1 MILRRVI
8 DHVRNQQW
16 TAIWID
22 LFIVIIGVFI
32 GTQVSNWNAEWETGK
47 KAEIFS
53 ERLKRDMLLEAWG
66 YESLIEYYKDV
77 ALNADRTLAVM
88 AGEAKQTDEQFVI
101 NAYRATQYKYNDRY
115 RATYDEMVSTGTI
128 GLIADQKLR
137 ETAIIVFTSP
147 LFDEI
152 STDGQ
157 KSEYREIFRRAV
169 SKDVQREL
177 QKKCGDRYV
186 ELLDYQGI
194 VKSLDYPCKLDV
206 PEEKIIAAAKALRS
220 NENFVPSLQLRFADV
235 ETALGNL
242 RDYNPVL
249 FSNLQEIS
257 GRKK

>member
-8 DHVRNQQW
+8 QHVKNQEW
-16 TAIWID
+16 TAVCID
-22 LFIVIIGVFI
+22 LFIVILGVFI

-47 KAEIFS
+47 KAAVFS
-53 ERLKRDMLLEAWG
+53 ERLKGDIRLEAWG

-77 ALNADRTLAVM
+77 VLNADRTLAAM
-88 AGEAKQTDEQFVI
+88 AGELQLSDEQFVI

-157 KSEYREIFRRAV
+157 NSEYRGIFRRAV

-177 QKKCGDRYV
+177 QKKCGDLYMDP
-186 ELLDYQGI
+186 LDYKAI

-206 PEEKIIAAAKALRS
+206 SPEKISAAAKALRS

-235 ETALGNL
+235 ETALANL
-242 RDYNPVL
+242 QEYNPVL
-249 FSNLQEIS
+249 FHNLQEIA

>member
-1 MILRRVI
+1 MLLRRVI
-8 DHVRNQQW
+8 EHVKNQQW
-16 TAIWID
+16 TAICID
-22 LFIVIIGVFI
+22 LFIVILGVFI

-47 KAEIFS
+47 KAAVFS
-53 ERLKRDMLLEAWG
+53 ERLKTDMRLEAWG

-77 ALNADRTLAVM
+77 ALNADRTLATM
-88 AGEAKQTDEQFVI
+88 EGELQLSDEQFVI
-101 NAYRATQYKYNDRY
+101 SAYRATQYKYNDRY

-137 ETAIIVFTSP
+137 ETAIIVLTSP

-152 STDGQ
+152 SADGQ

-177 QKKCGDRYV
+177 QKKCGDLYV
-186 ELLDYQGI
+186 DPLDYKAI

-206 PEEKIIAAAKALRS
+206 PQEKISAAAKALRA
-220 NENFVPSLQLRFADV
+220 NENFVPSLQLRYADI
-235 ETALGNL
+235 ETALANL
-242 RDYNPVL
+242 QDYNPVI
-249 FSNLQEIS
+249 FNNLREIA

>member
-1 MILRRVI
+1 MLLRRVI
-8 DHVRNQQW
+8 EHVKNQQW
-16 TAIWID
+16 TAICID
-22 LFIVIIGVFI
+22 LFIVILGVFI

-47 KAEIFS
+47 KAAVFS
-53 ERLKRDMLLEAWG
+53 ERLKTDMRLEAWG

-77 ALNADRTLAVM
+77 ALNADRTLAAM
-88 AGEAKQTDEQFVI
+88 EGETQLSDEQFVI
-101 NAYRATQYKYNDRY
+101 SAYRATQYKYNDRY

-152 STDGQ
+152 SADGQ

-177 QKKCGDRYV
+177 QKKCGDLYV
-186 ELLDYQGI
+186 DPLDYKAI

-206 PEEKIIAAAKALRS
+206 PQEKISAAAKALRA
-220 NENFVPSLQLRFADV
+220 NANFVPSLQLRYADI
-235 ETALGNL
+235 ETALANL
-242 RDYNPVL
+242 QDYNPVI
-249 FSNLQEIS
+249 FNNLQEIA

>member
-8 DHVRNQQW
+8 QHVKKQEW
-16 TAIWID
+16 TAIGID
-22 LFIVIIGVFI
+22 FVIVVIGVFVGI
-32 GTQVSNWNAEWETGK
+32 QVSNWNAERETNK
-47 KAEIFS
+47 KAEVFS
-53 ERLKRDMLLEAWG
+53 ERLKRDVRLEAWG

-77 ALNADRTLAVM
+77 VSNADRTLAAM
-88 AGEAKQTDEQFVI
+88 EGELPLTDEQFVI
-101 NAYRATQYKYNDRY
+101 SAYRATQYKYNDRY

-152 STDGQ
+152 SADGQ

-177 QKKCGDRYV
+177 QRKCGDLYV
-186 ELLDYQGI
+186 DPLDYKAI
-194 VKSLDYPCKLDV
+194 VKSLDYPCKLDL
-206 PEEKIIAAAKALRS
+206 PQEKIRAAAKALRA
-220 NENFVPSLQLRFADV
+220 NENFLPSLQLRYADI
-235 ETALGNL
+235 ETALANL
-242 RDYNPVL
+242 QDYNPVIL
-249 FSNLQEIS
+249 NNLREIA

>member
-22 LFIVIIGVFI
+22 LVIVILGVFI
-32 GTQVSNWNAEWETGK
+32 GTQVSNWNAERETDK
-47 KAEIFS
+47 KAAVFS

-77 ALNADRTLAVM
+77 ALNADRTLATM
-88 AGEAKQTDEQFVI
+88 EGELQLSDEQFVI
-101 NAYRATQYKYNDRY
+101 SAYRATQYKYNDRY

-152 STDGQ
+152 SADGQ

-169 SKDVQREL
+169 LKDVQREL
-177 QKKCGDRYV
+177 QKKCGDLYV
-186 ELLDYQGI
+186 NPLDYKAI

-206 PEEKIIAAAKALRS
+206 PQEKINAAAKALRA
-220 NENFVPSLQLRFADV
+220 NENFVPSLQLRYADI
-235 ETALGNL
+235 ETALANL
-242 RDYNPVL
+242 QDYNPVI
-249 FSNLQEIS
+249 FNNLQEIA

>member
-1 MILRRVI
+1 MFLRRVI
-8 DHVRNQQW
+8 EHVKNQPW

-22 LFIVIIGVFI
+22 LLIVILGVFI
-32 GTQVSNWNAEWETGK
+32 GTQVSNWNAERETNK
-47 KAEIFS
+47 KAAVFS
-53 ERLKRDMLLEAWG
+53 ERLNRDMRLEAWG

-77 ALNADRTLAVM
+77 ALNADRTLAAM
-88 AGEAKQTDEQFVI
+88 EGELQPTDEQFVI
-101 NAYRATQYKYNDRY
+101 SAYRATQYKYNDRN

-157 KSEYREIFRRAV
+157 KSEYREIFRRVV

-177 QKKCGDRYV
+177 QKKCGDLYV
-186 ELLDYQGI
+186 DPLDYKAI

-206 PEEKIIAAAKALRS
+206 PQEKIDAAAKALRANDS
-220 NENFVPSLQLRFADV
+220 VMPSLQLRYADI
-235 ETALGNL
+235 ETALANL
-242 RDYNPVL
+242 QDYNPVI
-249 FSNLQEIS
+249 FNNLQEIA

>member
-1 MILRRVI
+1 MFLRHVI
-8 DHVRNQQW
+8 EHVKNQHW

-22 LFIVIIGVFI
+22 LVIVILGVFI
-32 GTQVSNWNAEWETGK
+32 GTQVSNWNAKRETNK
-47 KAEIFS
+47 KAVVFS
-53 ERLKRDMLLEAWG
+53 ERLNRDMRLEAWG

-77 ALNADRTLAVM
+77 ALNADRTLAAM
-88 AGEAKQTDEQFVI
+88 EGEQQPTDEQFVI
-101 NAYRATQYKYNDRY
+101 SAYRATQYKYNDRN

-177 QKKCGDRYV
+177 QKKCGDLYV
-186 ELLDYQGI
+186 NPLDYKAI
-194 VKSLDYPCKLDV
+194 VKSLDYPCKLDL
-206 PEEKIIAAAKALRS
+206 PEEEISAAAKALRA
-220 NENFVPSLQLRFADV
+220 NDNFVPSLQLRFADI
-235 ETALGNL
+235 ETALANL
-242 RDYNPVL
+242 QDYNPVI
-249 FSNLQEIS
+249 FNNLQEIA

>member
-22 LFIVIIGVFI
+22 LVIVILGVFI

-47 KAEIFS
+47 KAAVFS
-53 ERLKRDMLLEAWG
+53 ERLKTDMRLEAWG

-77 ALNADRTLAVM
+77 ALNADRTLATM
-88 AGEAKQTDEQFVI
+88 EGELQLSDEQFVI
-101 NAYRATQYKYNDRY
+101 SAYRATQYKYNDRY

-152 STDGQ
+152 SADGQ
-157 KSEYREIFRRAV
+157 KSQYREIFRRAV

-177 QKKCGDRYV
+177 QKKCGDLYV
-186 ELLDYQGI
+186 NPLDYKAI

-206 PEEKIIAAAKALRS
+206 PQEKISAAAKALRA
-220 NENFVPSLQLRFADV
+220 NENFVPSLQLRYADI
-235 ETALGNL
+235 ETALANL
-242 RDYNPVL
+242 QDYNPVI
-249 FSNLQEIS
+249 FNNLQEIA

>member
-8 DHVRNQQW
+8 QHVKKQEW
-16 TAIWID
+16 TAIGID
-22 LFIVIIGVFI
+22 FVIVVIGVFVGI
-32 GTQVSNWNAEWETGK
+32 QVSNWNTERETNK
-47 KAEIFS
+47 KAEVFS
-53 ERLKRDMLLEAWG
+53 ERLKRDVHLEAWG

-77 ALNADRTLAVM
+77 SLNADKALA
-88 AGEAKQTDEQFVI
+88 AIEGAAPLTDEQFVI
-101 NAYRATQYKYNDRY
+101 SAYRATQYKYNDRN

-177 QKKCGDRYV
+177 QKKCGDLYV
-186 ELLDYQGI
+186 DQLDYKAI
-194 VKSLDYPCKLDV
+194 VKSLDYPCKLDL
-206 PEEKIIAAAKALRS
+206 PQEKINAAAKALRE
-220 NENFVPSLQLRFADV
+220 NEHFVPSLQLRFADL
-235 ETALGNL
+235 ETALANL
-242 RDYNPVL
+242 QQYNPVIL
-249 FSNLQEIS
+249 NNLREIA

>member
-47 KAEIFS
+47 KAAIFS
-53 ERLKRDMLLEAWG
+53 ERLKRDIRLEAWG

-77 ALNADRTLAVM
+77 VLNADRTLSAM
-88 AGEAKQTDEQFVI
+88 EGELQLSDEQFVI
-101 NAYRATQYKYNDRY
+101 SAYRATQYKYNDRN

-152 STDGQ
+152 SADGQ
-157 KSEYREIFRRAV
+157 KSQYREIFRRAV
-169 SKDVQREL
+169 SKNVQREL
-177 QKKCGDRYV
+177 RKKCGDLYV
-186 ELLDYQGI
+186 EPLDYKAI
-194 VKSLDYPCKLDV
+194 AKSLDYPCKLDLT
-206 PEEKIIAAAKALRS
+206 EKEIGAAAKALRS
-220 NENFVPSLQLRFADV
+220 NENFVPSLQLRFADI
-235 ETALGNL
+235 ETALANL
-242 RDYNPVL
+242 QDYNPVI
-249 FSNLQEIS
+249 FNNLQEIA